1 MLPLT
6 LFAVLGSVSLDSQVS
21 CKGAAFEA
29 YSAAIVSNSF
39 GGDVID
45 MLDMD
50 DVAQFMESMG
60 IATNHKLLLKA
71 TFASWKKNPDA
82 AFEALAAAKVAR
94 ATHVRELQGVI
105 RLQAAAA
112 AKKAQD
118 DAAAAQKV
126 CVTGCHFPL

>member
-1 MLPLT
+1 M
-6 LFAVLGSVSLDSQVS
+6 S

-29 YSAAIVSNSF
+29 YSAAITSNSF

-50 DVAQFMESMG
+50 DVTQFMESMG

-94 ATHVRELQGVI
+94 ATNVRELQRVI
-105 RLQAAAA
+105 RLQAASA
-112 AKKAQD
+112 AKKAQEE
-118 DAAAAQKV
+118 AAAAQKKV
-126 CVTGCHFPL
+126 RVTGCYFVI

>member
-1 MLPLT
+1 MPLT
-6 LFAVLGSVSLDSQVS
+6 LSAVLGSVSLYSQVS
-21 CKGAAFEA
+21 CKGAAFET

-50 DVAQFMESMG
+50 DVTQFMETMG

-94 ATHVRELQGVI
+94 ATHACVSCNASFDCRQLQPPRKHRR
-105 RLQAAAA
+105 RLPPRRRR
-112 AKKAQD
+112 
-118 DAAAAQKV
+118 
-126 CVTGCHFPL
+126 CV

>member
-1 MLPLT
+1 M
-6 LFAVLGSVSLDSQVS
+6 S

-29 YSAAIVSNSF
+29 YSAAITSSSF

-50 DVAQFMESMG
+50 DVAQYMESMG
-60 IATNHKLLLKA
+60 FATQHKLLLKA

-112 AKKAQD
+112 AKKAQEE
-118 DAAAAQKV
+118 AAAAQKQV
-126 CVTGCHFPL
+126 RVTRRHFVIWAVICSTCTCTCL

>member
-1 MLPLT
+1 M
-6 LFAVLGSVSLDSQVS
+6 S

-29 YSAAIVSNSF
+29 YSAAITSSSF

-50 DVAQFMESMG
+50 DVTQYMETMG
-60 IATNHKLLLKA
+60 FATQHKLLLKA

-94 ATHVRELQGVI
+94 ATHVHALQRII

-118 DAAAAQKV
+118 DAAAAQKKV
-126 CVTGCHFPL
+126 CVTGCYIVI

>member
-1 MLPLT
+1 M
-6 LFAVLGSVSLDSQVS
+6 S

-50 DVAQFMESMG
+50 DVTQYMESMG
-60 IATNHKLLLKA
+60 IATHHKLLLKA
-71 TFASWKKNPDA
+71 TFANWKKNPDA
-82 AFEALAAAKVAR
+82 AFEALAAANVAR
-94 ATHVRELQGVI
+94 ATHARQLQRVI

-126 CVTGCHFPL
+126 CGSCRQ